1 METTNTNSN
10 LAMEIRKKAESFF
23 DDRKTK
29 VVKSK
34 VLKSFAV
41 VVDNFGYV
49 IMCEVQARESI
60 KKKEFDIFSLVKVN
74 MTTGEAEI
82 EQNCATLAEIKQ
94 QFFKIKRNGH

>member
-10 LAMEIRKKAESFF
+10 LAMEIRKKAEPFF

-74 MTTGEAEI
+74 MTTGKAEV
-82 EQNCATLAEIKQ
+82 EQNCSTLVEIKQ

>member
-10 LAMEIRKKAESFF
+10 LAMEIRKKAKSFF
-23 DDRKTK
+23 DGRKTK

-41 VVDNFGYV
+41 VIDNFGYV
-49 IMCEVQARESI
+49 AMCEVHAREGT
-60 KKKEFDIFSLVKVN
+60 KKKKFDIFSLVKVD

-94 QFFKIKRNGH
+94 QFFKIKRNRH